1 MNFVDGWQVSENDFN
16 FGLVQELASDKVR
29 VLQVLL
35 EDLEDGPQDGR
46 VVGLG
51 LKTKKTY
58 SFYNV
63 NKARFLLNLNPV

>member
-16 FGLVQELASDKVR
+16 FGLVQELASDKVW

-46 VVGLG
+46 IVGLG
-51 LKTKKTY
+51 LKTKK
-58 SFYNV
+58 N
-63 NKARFLLNLNPV
+63 